1 MLKSFKE
8 FFTTFVAPAG
18 DKPEVPAEHALQVA
32 AAALLVEMMRVD
44 RVVSETE
51 QQAVLGLL
59 ERRFGLTAEETAA
72 LVDLAAREA
81 QESTGDYAFTSL
93 INKGFSAEQKVH
105 LIEMMW
111 QIAYIDGHLDAH
123 ENHLMR
129 KIADLLHVGHGDYA
143 LAKQRGREKARVGGG
158 APAS

>member
-1 MLKSFKE
+1 MLKNFRE
-8 FFTTFVAPAG
+8 FFSTFVAPAG
-18 DKPEVPAEHALQVA
+18 DKPDAPAEHALRVA
-32 AAALLVEMMRVD
+32 TAALLFEMMRVD
-44 RVVSETE
+44 RVVAEAE
-51 QQAVLGLL
+51 QQAVLDLL
-59 ERRFGLTAEETAA
+59 RRRFALTEEETSSLA
-72 LVDLAAREA
+72 DLAAREA
-81 QESTGDYAFTSL
+81 QESTGDYAFTSI

-143 LAKQRGREKARVGGG
+143 LAKRRGREKARAGQDP
-158 APAS
+158 APH